1 MFAKSAVMF
10 MTQRLEILTTG
21 LLLAPNSRTFRLIGY
36 AHYAQSIRPTSRS
49 SEGIGLNNHIGK
61 LNNQNNILI

>member
-21 LLLAPNSRTFRLIGY
+21 LLLAQSLRICRLIGY
-36 AHYAQSIRPTSRS
+36 AHYV
-49 SEGIGLNNHIGK
+49 E
-61 LNNQNNILI
+61 

>member
-21 LLLAPNSRTFRLIGY
+21 LLLAQSLRICRPIGCVRFARLT
-36 AHYAQSIRPTSRS
+36 RPISRS